1 MQHLRNKPRLG
12 RTGFI
17 AATSLLLVVGAACG
31 QRKESATTPTATAVT
46 AASTSVSEPKQ
57 PGPPTTTPDRT
68 IAPTTAPAPPTAEQF
83 TLDGVKLQ
91 LALGTGFTLLEPT
104 QTGTYINGGSYEF
117 RRYRH
122 QFADNTGGE
131 SASIALQPE
140 DDPFLKDILELP
152 GLDDG
157 TAEQRVEGDGRCFFR
172 FKRIGD
178 RIVGVGFAEASAE
191 SADRL
196 MAAIRDAK

>member
-1 MQHLRNKPRLG
+1 MRAAQRISDHPNRDAGDGCVNHSI
-12 RTGFI
+12 RTQ
-17 AATSLLLVVGAACG
+17 T
-31 QRKESATTPTATAVT
+31 
-46 AASTSVSEPKQ
+46 ASTGDHNSRQ
-57 PGPPTTTPDRT
+57 DHR
-68 IAPTTAPAPPTAEQF
+68 AHNRPAAPTAEQF

-91 LALGTGFTLLEPT
+91 LFPGTGFTLLEPT

-157 TAEQRVEGDGRCFFR
+157 TAEQRVECDGRCFFR

>member
-1 MQHLRNKPRLG
+1 MQHPTNQPRTG
-12 RTGFI
+12 RTSMI
-17 AATSLLLVVGAACG
+17 AATSLLLVVGAGCG
-31 QRKESATTPTATAVT
+31 QREESATTQNAAPVT
-46 AASTSVSEPKQ
+46 AASTTTLEPVQ
-57 PGPPTTTPDRT
+57 PAPETTTPGKT
-68 IAPTTAPAPPTAEQF
+68 MAPTTSPAAEQF

-91 LALGTGFTLLEPT
+91 LAPGTGFTLLEPT
-104 QTGTYINGGSYEF
+104 QTGTYINGRSYEF

-131 SASIALQPE
+131 SATIALQPE
-140 DDPFLKDILELP
+140 DDPFLKDILALP

-157 TAEQRVEGDGRCFFR
+157 TAEQRVEGDGRNSFR

-196 MAAIRDAK
+196 MAAIGGAK